1 VRLEL
6 SEPALDDLE
15 EIWQFIALDNDA
27 AATRL
32 VDELLRRLR
41 TIETFPGACRER
53 PELGVGVRSFLI
65 HENYIAYFLERSKEV
80 VSVIRILHAR
90 RDATTAFQE

>member
-15 EIWQFIALDNDA
+15 EIWQFVALDNEA

-32 VDELLRRLR
+32 VDELLGRLR
-41 TIETFPGACRER
+41 TIETFPGVGRAR
-53 PELGVGVRSFLI
+53 PELGAGIRSFLI
-65 HENYIAYFLERSKEV
+65 HENYIAFFKRTKEV
-80 VSVIRILHAR
+80 LSILRILHAR
-90 RDATTAFQE
+90 RDVTTAFEE